1 MNQQNI
7 ESHEKGITIPTIE
20 EIIPTDIKKTN
31 LLDRFKRK
39 FTEIFEEND
48 TAM

>member
-1 MNQQNI
+1 MNI
-7 ESHEKGITIPTIE
+7 ESRVTSEDADQP
-20 EIIPTDIKKTN
+20 EIASKDIKKNN